1 MQAPTV
7 PDGSITKAKLNLNN
21 GLTISG
27 NQTVKGEI
35 EGSYYCGGHTN
46 TDGTGWVNFP
56 EGKGIYIDVDTSGCN
71 FPASPMYFASLGG
84 ISAHWGTTGATSI
97 YLPSPTGFRVYVRSW
112 EFNVTSDDANNVD
125 WRIQWFG
132 MKEKTAGL
140 DKGS

>member
-1 MQAPTV
+1 MSPRVQLGGVPFAVQAPTV

-56 EGKGIYIDVDTSGCN
+56 EGKGIYRNFCAIDSQICVK
-71 FPASPMYFASLGG
+71 L
-84 ISAHWGTTGATSI
+84 
-97 YLPSPTGFRVYVRSW
+97 RK
-112 EFNVTSDDANNVD
+112 ANAV
-125 WRIQWFG
+125 
-132 MKEKTAGL
+132 L
-140 DKGS
+140 